1 MDFDIHLDG
10 AWHPC
15 ASVNLLSEQE
25 QSRNARV
32 RVRYE
37 ADYAVERLGAND
49 RNWRWLEDRLR
60 AFAVKLDGLPAV
72 MSECGVASGIIQQ
85 RRHEIESLADE
96 LRALKDR

>member
-37 ADYAVERLGAND
+37 ADYAVERLGASD
-49 RNWRWLEDRLR
+49 Y
-60 AFAVKLDGLPAV
+60 
-72 MSECGVASGIIQQ
+72 
-85 RRHEIESLADE
+85 
-96 LRALKDR
+96 RALSVRACALPLRCPDFWMEHC